1 MLRIIKDK
9 DIKEEQ
15 KRIIKES
22 KSLTLSEIKKKLGK
36 EYQNTYFINSE
47 NFKIEEEDESKF
59 TIEEIYP
66 NALIFLQIKKK
77 EIIIF
82 YNDKEYDKIDY
93 LLDLKLDE
101 LKKKYLNN
109 IPSNAKFIDDSF
121 EVFENDESTIL
132 GKRYFKR

>member
-9 DIKEEQ
+9 DTKEEQ

-22 KSLTLSEIKKKLGK
+22 KSLTLSELKKKLGK

-66 NALIFLQIKKK
+66 NGLIFLQTKKK

>member
-77 EIIIF
+77 RLLFFIMIKNMIKLIIYQI
-82 YNDKEYDKIDY
+82 
-93 LLDLKLDE
+93 
-101 LKKKYLNN
+101 
-109 IPSNAKFIDDSF
+109 
-121 EVFENDESTIL
+121 
-132 GKRYFKR
+132 

>member
-66 NALIFLQIKKK
+66 NGLIFLQTKKK

-101 LKKKYLNN
+101 LKKKYLN
-109 IPSNAKFIDDSF
+109 IILPNAKFIDDSF